1 MKTAILFDI
10 DGTLLHAKGV
20 GRPAFDRAFRAAYN
34 QPYPYIEQLNF
45 VGATDSGVLRA
56 MTQACNILN
65 TAAHEEHFFF
75 ELSKEIDTALA
86 ATPPHVYPGVATFLE
101 RLCGRGVQLGL
112 VTGNIR
118 ATAWSKLRHA
128 KLDHFFSFGAYG
140 DEHDNRN
147 EITRFA
153 RTRLAADIR
162 PVALIGDTPLDIQAA
177 TTNGLCA
184 IAVATG
190 WIEADALRA
199 AGADVVF
206 NDFSDCSACIDWLTS
221 RGFC

>member
-20 GRPAFDRAFRAAYN
+20 GRPAFDRAFRAAYR
-34 QPYPYIEQLNF
+34 QPYPHIDQLNF

-56 MTQACNILN
+56 MTQACAIHN

-75 ELSKEIDTALA
+75 ELSKEIDAALA
-86 ATPPHVYPGVATFLE
+86 ASPPHVYPGVPALLQSLTE
-101 RLCGRGVQLGL
+101 RGVQLGL

-153 RTRLAADIR
+153 RARLPEDIH

-177 TTNGLCA
+177 ATNGLCA

-190 WIEADALRA
+190 WIDADALRA
-199 AGADVVF
+199 AGADIVF
-206 NDFSDCSACIDWLTS
+206 TDFTDGPACMSWLTAQ
-221 RGFC
+221 GFC